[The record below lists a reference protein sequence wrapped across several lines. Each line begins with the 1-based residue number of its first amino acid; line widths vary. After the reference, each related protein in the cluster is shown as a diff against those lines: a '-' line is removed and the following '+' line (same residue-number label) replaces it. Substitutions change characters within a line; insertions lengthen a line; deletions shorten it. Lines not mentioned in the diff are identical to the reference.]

1 MENYKLVL
9 RGDLNQNGY
18 LYGGNL
24 LKWIDEYAWIAATL
38 DYPGSSFVTVALD
51 KVAFKK
57 SVNEG
62 AILKFNIEKSNTGNT
77 SVQYL
82 VNVYCQNNCYENLDL
97 IFSTHITFVNFYGK
111 GIKKNLPPI
120 PMNENKHP

>member
-9 RGDLNQNGY
+9 PGDLNQNGY

-24 LKWIDEYAWIAATL
+24 LKWIDEYTWIAATL

-51 KVAFKK
+51 KVTFKK
-57 SVNEG
+57 GVNKG
-62 AILKFNIEKSNTGNT
+62 SILKFDIEKTHVGKT

-82 VNVYCQNNCYENLDL
+82 VKVFCQNNCNTDLEL
-97 IFSTHITFVNFYGK
+97 IFSTHITFVNLDKDGRK
-111 GIKKNLPPI
+111 QNLRDI
-120 PMNENKHP
+120 S

>member
-9 RGDLNQNGY
+9 RGDLNQNGH

-51 KVAFKK
+51 KVTFKRG
-57 SVNEG
+57 VNEG
-62 AILKFNIEKSNTGNT
+62 SILKFNIEKSKEGNT

-82 VNVYCQNNCYENLDL
+82 VNVLCKNNCSKDLEL
-97 IFSTHITFVNFYGK
+97 IFSTHITFVNINKEGK
-111 GIKKNLPPI
+111 KTRLPKN
-120 PMNENKHP
+120 H

>member
-51 KVAFKK
+51 KVNFKK

-62 AILKFNIEKSNTGNT
+62 AILKFNIERSNTGNT

-97 IFSTHITFVNFYGK
+97 IFSTHITFVNLDKNGNKK
-111 GIKKNLPPI
+111 GLPVI
-120 PMNENKHP
+120 PDN

>member
-9 RGDLNQNGY
+9 PGDLNQNGY

-38 DYPGSSFVTVALD
+38 DYPGSSLVTVGLD
-51 KVAFKK
+51 KVTFKK
-57 SVNEG
+57 GVNEG
-62 AILKFNIEKSNTGNT
+62 AILKFIIEKSKIGTT

-82 VNVYCQNNCYENLDL
+82 VNVYCQNKCYDNLEQ
-97 IFSTHITFVNFYGK
+97 IFSTHITFVNIDEEGK
-111 GIKKNLPPI
+111 KKNLTDS
-120 PMNENKHP
+120 

>member
-51 KVAFKK
+51 KVNFKK

-97 IFSTHITFVNFYGK
+97 IFSTHITFVNLDKNGNKK
-111 GIKKNLPPI
+111 GLPVI
-120 PMNENKHP
+120 PDN

>member
-9 RGDLNQNGY
+9 PGNLNQNGY

-38 DYPGSSFVTVALD
+38 DYPGSRFVTVALD
-51 KVAFKK
+51 KVTFKK
-57 SVNEG
+57 GVTEG
-62 AILKFNIEKSNTGNT
+62 AILKFKIEKSSEGKT

-82 VNVYCQNNCYENLDL
+82 VTVYCQNNCYTNLEI
-97 IFSTHITFVNFYGK
+97 IFSTHITFVNLDEN
-111 GIKKNLPPI
+111 GIKKSLDTL
-120 PMNENKHP
+120 